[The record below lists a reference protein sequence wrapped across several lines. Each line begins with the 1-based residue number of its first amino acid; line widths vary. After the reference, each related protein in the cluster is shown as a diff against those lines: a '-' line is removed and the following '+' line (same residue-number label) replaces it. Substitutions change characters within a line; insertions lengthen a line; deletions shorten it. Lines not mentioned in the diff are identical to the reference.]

1 MISKLEHMKTASEPS
16 CLRGKHILLAVS
28 AGIAAYKAPLIV
40 RTLRAVGAQVQVVL
54 SANAHHFVTPTT
66 LQAVTGSPVRQD
78 MWDEAA
84 EAAMGHIELAR
95 WADIVLVAPATAN
108 TLAKLAHG
116 MADDLLSTTCLATQ
130 APIVVAPAMNQR
142 MYQHPATQANLKAV
156 QALGY
161 HIVGPDSG
169 EQACGD
175 DGPGRMS
182 EPDELVAFL
191 ASLQVTSVLS
201 GQHVMI
207 TAGPTLEPIDPVRY
221 ISNHSSGLQG
231 LSIAEAAKAA
241 GAEVILIAGPR
252 VAASSAGIQRL
263 NVVTALEMQS
273 AVQEHLAGIDI
284 FIGVAAVADYRPKLV
299 EQVKMK
305 RSGGESGSLTL
316 EFVENPDIIAGVAQH
331 RPKPL
336 VIGFAAET
344 NNTLE
349 HARAKRIRKQLDA
362 IVLNDIADPSIGFN
376 SLHNAAT
383 LIFEHGEITLPK
395 QTKRQLADTL
405 ISQLVLI
412 FASQIADTNPGSMSE

>member
-1 MISKLEHMKTASEPS
+1 MKTTSEPS
-16 CLRGKHILLAVS
+16 GLSGKHILLAVS

-66 LQAVTGSPVRQD
+66 LQAVAGSPVRQD

-130 APIVVAPAMNQR
+130 APVVVAPAMNQH

-182 EPDELVAFL
+182 QPDELVAFL

-201 GQHVMI
+201 GYRVMV

-263 NVVTALEMQS
+263 DVVTALEMQS
-273 AVQEHLAGIDI
+273 AVQEHLHGIDI
-284 FIGVAAVADYRPKLV
+284 FIGVAAVADYRPKLAAG
-299 EQVKMK
+299 KKIK
-305 RSGGESGSLTL
+305 RSGGESGSLSL

-349 HARAKRIRKQLDA
+349 HARTKRIRKQLDA
-362 IVLNDIADPSIGFN
+362 IVLNDVADPSIGFN
-376 SLHNAAT
+376 SPHNAAT

-412 FASQIADTNPGSMSE
+412 FASQLANTNPESMSE